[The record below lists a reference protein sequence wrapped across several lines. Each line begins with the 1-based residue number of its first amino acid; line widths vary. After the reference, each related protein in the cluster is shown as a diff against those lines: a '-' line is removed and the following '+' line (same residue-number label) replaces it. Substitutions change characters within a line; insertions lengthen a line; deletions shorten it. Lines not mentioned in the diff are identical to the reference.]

1 MRTALCQGHR
11 VRGSHDLACPSPGP
25 PQPPLYE
32 RGDPS
37 AGSAHS
43 KGWVILVLQKPQQNH
58 RDHREL
64 SGHPQ
69 PVVVPLPQQ
78 SIELE
83 LLCFQQRHLLLCA
96 TPFCADLPLGN
107 SFCGDSPSGF
117 LAAAQCSPDSPAC
130 APEHQWGLGSP
141 PWYPSILTGLTWLLD
156 RLWGK
161 ISQF

>member
-1 MRTALCQGHR
+1 MAPMTWRVPAQGHHNHPCMR
-11 VRGSHDLACPSPGP
+11 EET
-25 PQPPLYE
+25 PLPAQLTA
-32 RGDPS
+32 R
-37 AGSAHS
+37 AGSFWCCRNHS
-43 KGWVILVLQKPQQNH
+43 KT